1 MKKNGKFF
9 NLSTMKVEYKEL
21 HRTSTVIR
29 ETYIDNGVYVVYSPK
44 N

>member
-1 MKKNGKFF
+1 MKIRGKFF
-9 NLSTMKVEYKEL
+9 NLSTMKKEYQEL

-29 ETYIDNGVYVVYSPK
+29 ETYIDSGIYVEYSPK

>member
-1 MKKNGKFF
+1 MKIRGKFF
-9 NLSTMKVEYKEL
+9 DLSTMREEYQDI

-29 ETYIDNGVYVVYSPK
+29 ETYIDNGVYVEYSIK